1 MNNFFDFSK
10 AEFFKKGS
18 IIPQRILR
26 GPRKFKHKVCFG
38 SDSYVL
44 PSKRGYVIACMTKES
59 ICGSAISLKCNI
71 YKNRNITLIG
81 SAYHKD
87 SDLSWVVSY
96 QGKDEQIKLL
106 NMLMNRE

>member
-26 GPRKFKHKVCFG
+26 GPRNIKHMIRFG

-59 ICGSAISLKCNI
+59 TGGCCVLLAGNL
-71 YKNRNITLIG
+71 YRHRNIMLTG
-81 SAYHKD
+81 SVYHKD
-87 SDLSWVVSY
+87 SVSY
-96 QGKDEQIKLL
+96 WVDSDQGRDEQIRLL